1 MMELRQLRHFIVV
14 AEELHFGRAATRL
27 GMAQPPL
34 SQSIQ
39 RLEESLDARLLD
51 RTSRQVSLTPAGK
64 VLQRE
69 AMTIIAQVDFAE
81 QAVRR
86 QARGELSRMR
96 IAFSP
101 MSAMR
106 ILPAAVKVF
115 NERWPNI
122 EVHLD
127 EQLST
132 QQIEGLRNG
141 SLDIGILNRNMVN
154 TDGLDVRVIEYSR
167 VIAAVPARW
176 KLADENGTLRL
187 AELAGHSFVLSPQ
200 HLTPHFHTAL
210 ESACRKAG
218 FSPKRIQQVAQ
229 PYSMFNL
236 VANELGIGFVQDTA
250 RHLPIEGVRFV
261 TVRDLPDS
269 MHGEAAVAWVP
280 RALTPALRAMISLI
294 ERIAERERAAP
305 DEVPVDH
312 SV

>member
-14 AEELHFGRAATRL
+14 AEELHFGRAAARL

-64 VLQRE
+64 VLLRE
-69 AMTIIAQVDFAE
+69 ACTIIAQVDFAE

-86 QARGELSRMR
+86 QARGELSRLR
-96 IAFSP
+96 IAFAP

-106 ILPAAVKVF
+106 ILPAAVKLF
-115 NERWPNI
+115 NERWPSI
-122 EVHLD
+122 EVQFD

-132 QQIEGLRNG
+132 HQVEGLRNG
-141 SLDIGILNRNMVN
+141 SLDISILNRNMVN

-167 VIAAVPARW
+167 VIAAVPTKW
-176 KLADENGTLRL
+176 NLGKENGTLRL
-187 AELAGHSFVLSPQ
+187 ADLAGCSFVLSPQ
-200 HLTPHFHTAL
+200 HLTPHFHAAL

-236 VANELGIGFVQDTA
+236 VANELGVGFVQDTA
-250 RHLPIEGVRFV
+250 RHMPIEGVRFV
-261 TVRDLPDS
+261 TIRDLPDS
-269 MHGEAAVAWVP
+269 LHGEAAIAWVP
-280 RALTPALRAMISLI
+280 RALTPALQAMIGLI
-294 ERIAERERAAP
+294 ERIAVRERSAQA
-305 DEVPVDH
+305 E
-312 SV
+312 